1 MQRGLIIFKMQVIC
15 QKHSI
20 LSKEITLIRNCY
32 YLFLLRNMIGSH
44 VCKYACDIRCTV
56 TPLNHFHDFCRHE
69 NLEVVKGDVFDAD
82 SITPILEGKNAVVSC
97 LGFQVGA
104 KTLYSKSI
112 TSIIT
117 AAER

>member
-1 MQRGLIIFKMQVIC
+1 
-15 QKHSI
+15 
-20 LSKEITLIRNCY
+20 
-32 YLFLLRNMIGSH
+32 MIGYH
-44 VCKYACDIRCTV
+44 VYKYSGDIRCTV
-56 TPLNHFHDFCRHE
+56 HYSMISEKTLGFCRHE

-82 SITPILEGKNAVVSC
+82 SITPILEGKNAVMSC

-104 KTLYSKSI
+104 KTLYSESI

>member
-1 MQRGLIIFKMQVIC
+1 
-15 QKHSI
+15 
-20 LSKEITLIRNCY
+20 
-32 YLFLLRNMIGSH
+32 MIGS
-44 VCKYACDIRCTV
+44 YV
-56 TPLNHFHDFCRHE
+56 TLDAQQHQSIISKKTHAFCRHE

-82 SITPILEGKNAVVSC
+82 SITPIFEGKNAVMSC

-104 KTLYSKSI
+104 KTLYSESI